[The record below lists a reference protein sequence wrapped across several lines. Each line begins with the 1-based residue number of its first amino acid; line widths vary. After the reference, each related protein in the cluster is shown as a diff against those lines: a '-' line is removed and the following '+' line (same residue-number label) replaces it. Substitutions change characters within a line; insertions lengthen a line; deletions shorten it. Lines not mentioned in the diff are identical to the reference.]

1 MTNRLEEFS
10 RSTIEA
16 ARTLATRQAEAG
28 TNYLNVMRRFG
39 QGDMDVAKYGT
50 ELAEVYLREGLK
62 SAGTFVSV
70 GSKWL
75 QSSIIIV
82 GGSVEDAASGAE
94 KGASTTARSAKPPAE
109 SKT

>member
-10 RSTIEA
+10 RNTIEA

-28 TNYLNVMRRFG
+28 THYLDVMRRFG
-39 QGDMDVAKYGT
+39 HGDMDVAKYGT

-82 GGSVEDAASGAE
+82 GGSVEDAATEAE
-94 KGASTTARSAKPPAE
+94 KAVRTTARSAKAAAE
-109 SKT
+109 SKS